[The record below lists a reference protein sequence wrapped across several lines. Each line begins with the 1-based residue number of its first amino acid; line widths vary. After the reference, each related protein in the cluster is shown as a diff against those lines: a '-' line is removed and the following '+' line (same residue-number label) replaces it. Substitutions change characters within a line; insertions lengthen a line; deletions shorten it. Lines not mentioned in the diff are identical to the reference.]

1 MRYPSTHK
9 QDTRARLLKT
19 TGALAKRQGFA
30 GTGVDGLMAAAG
42 LTSGAF
48 YSHFRSKGELLEAIV
63 QTELQRS
70 GKLFSGKSRKQLL
83 RIVEGYLSPAHIAQP
98 ESGCAIPALAGEVA
112 RANDATRQA
121 FEQGVVA
128 MKDSMAAATASE
140 AQAWSVVA
148 QLVGAVELARAMPS
162 EAVREALL
170 KGVLGNVRRQL
181 EGAEGVVDPT

>member
-1 MRYPSTHK
+1 MRYPATHK

-83 RIVEGYLSPAHIAQP
+83 RIVEGYLSPAHVAQP

-128 MKDSMAAATASE
+128 LKDSMAAATASE
-140 AQAWSVVA
+140 TRRRGRWWRNSWGRWSWRGRCRRRR
-148 QLVGAVELARAMPS
+148 L
-162 EAVREALL
+162 REALL
-170 KGVLGNVRRQL
+170 QGGVGER
-181 EGAEGVVDPT
+181 AAAA

>member
-1 MRYPSTHK
+1 MRYPATHK

-48 YSHFRSKGELLEAIV
+48 YSHFRSKSELLEAIV
-63 QTELQRS
+63 QSELQRS
-70 GKLFSGKSRKQLL
+70 GKLFHGKSRKQLL
-83 RIVEGYLSPAHIAQP
+83 RIVEGYLSPAHIEQP
-98 ESGCAIPALAGEVA
+98 ESGCAIPALASEVA

-121 FEQGVVA
+121 FEQGVA
-128 MKDSMAAATASE
+128 ALKDSMATATATEGE
-140 AQAWSVVA
+140 AWAVVA

-162 EAVREALL
+162 EGMREALL
-170 KGVLGNVRRQL
+170 RGVLGCVRERL
-181 EGAEGVVDPT
+181 ERADSPADSV